1 MKRIFLT
8 LCCVA
13 ALLLTACK
21 PNRNQLQEQITEME
35 GRLFASLVMS
45 ENETADSLVALYAQY
60 VDAFPKDSLAPIYL
74 FRSADVLINMNRT
87 DEAEDQLDRMIEEY
101 PDFEEIAMCYF
112 QKGFAYEQNQQ
123 YDLAKE
129 AYSEFVS
136 KFPNHYLANDTR
148 KMLPYIGL
156 SPEEM
161 LDVVMQEADT
171 TVVPAVT
178 EK

>member
-8 LCCVA
+8 FCCVA

-21 PNRNQLQEQITEME
+21 PNHDQLQDQITEME
-35 GRLFASLVMS
+35 GRLFDSFVMS
-45 ENETADSLVALYAQY
+45 ENETADSLVVLYTKYA
-60 VDAFPKDSLAPIYL
+60 DAFPKDSIAPIYL

-87 DEAEDQLDRMIEEY
+87 DDAVNYLDRMIENY
-101 PDFEEIAMCYF
+101 PDFEDIAMCYF

-129 AYSEFVS
+129 AYSEFVT
-136 KFPNHYLANDTR
+136 KFPNHILAADTR
-148 KMLPYIGL
+148 TMLPYIGL
-156 SPEEM
+156 TPEEM
-161 LDVVMQEADT
+161 LDVVMREADT

-178 EK
+178 E